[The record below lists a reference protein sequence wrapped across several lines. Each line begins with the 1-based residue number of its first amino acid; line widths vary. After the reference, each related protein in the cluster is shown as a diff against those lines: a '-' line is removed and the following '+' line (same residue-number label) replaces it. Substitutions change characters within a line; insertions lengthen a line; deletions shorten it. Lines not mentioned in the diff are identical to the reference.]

1 MGRARDAILDAL
13 ENLTVDEFKKFKMKL
28 LTVPVREGYGRI
40 PRGVLLQMDAIDLT
54 DKLVS
59 YYLEGYGLE
68 LTMTVLRE
76 MGMQELAE
84 QLQKIMEESR
94 AVAAAT
100 SVPARSTDRTE
111 HFVDQHRQALIARVT
126 EVDGLL
132 DALYGS
138 VLTEGQY
145 QAVRAEPT
153 NQNKMR
159 KLFSFAPAWN
169 LTCKNLFLE
178 ALRETQPYLVTD
190 LEQS

>member
-68 LTMTVLRE
+68 LTMTLLRE

-94 AVAAAT
+94 AVAAAA
-100 SVPARSTDRTE
+100 SVPAQSTARTE

-145 QAVRAEPT
+145 QAVRAETT

-169 LTCKNLFLE
+169 LTCKNLFLD

>member
-28 LTVPVREGYGRI
+28 LSVPVREGYGRI
-40 PRGVLLQMDAIDLT
+40 PRGPLLQMDAIDLT

-59 YYLEGYGLE
+59 YYLETYGLE
-68 LTMTVLRE
+68 LTMTVLRD

-84 QLQKIMEESR
+84 PLQKIMEESGT
-94 AVAAAT
+94 VAAAT
-100 SVPARSTDRTE
+100 SVPVQSTARTE

-126 EVDGLL
+126 EVDGVL

-145 QAVRAEPT
+145 QAVRAET
-153 NQNKMR
+153 TSQNKMR

-169 LTCKNLFLE
+169 LNCKDVLLQ
-178 ALRETQPYLVTD
+178 ALREIHPYLVAD
-190 LEQS
+190 LEKS